1 MKEKLDYIVK
11 KLDLDMWK
19 SLGYIHPSVDYD
31 QSKIETEKTDIE
43 LIYDALQIILYDLQ
57 IIIEFNSKE
66 LLEQEPVLDK
76 IINVLKTIENGTQ
89 SGI

>member
-31 QSKIETEKTDIE
+31 QSKIETEKTDIIF
-43 LIYDALQIILYDLQ
+43 IYK
-57 IIIEFNSKE
+57 N
-66 LLEQEPVLDK
+66 
-76 IINVLKTIENGTQ
+76 
-89 SGI
+89 